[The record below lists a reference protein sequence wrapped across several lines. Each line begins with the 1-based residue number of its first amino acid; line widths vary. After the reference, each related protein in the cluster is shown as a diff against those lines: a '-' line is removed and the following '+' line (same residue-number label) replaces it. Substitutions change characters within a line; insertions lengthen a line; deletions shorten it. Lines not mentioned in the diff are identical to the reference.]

1 MKIRDLNNEIHTWS
15 LSGYVVAANEMR
27 PRSKLHLAARELLI
41 QLFPTVQVMEEVLVP
56 LTRYEKG
63 YFDFYINTLK
73 LVVEVHGQQ
82 HYKFNSLF
90 HIIILH
96 TLSYLI
102 MRIKI
107 SGSCEYS
114 KGTTRAN

>member
-1 MKIRDLNNEIHTWS
+1 MLQSSYLQGLVLSKGYGVNMKIRDLNNEIHTWS

-63 YFDFYINTLK
+63 YFDFYINL
-73 LVVEVHGQQ
+73 
-82 HYKFNSLF
+82 SLI
-90 HIIILH
+90 HI
-96 TLSYLI
+96 S
-102 MRIKI
+102 
-107 SGSCEYS
+107 EP
-114 KGTTRAN
+114 TRP